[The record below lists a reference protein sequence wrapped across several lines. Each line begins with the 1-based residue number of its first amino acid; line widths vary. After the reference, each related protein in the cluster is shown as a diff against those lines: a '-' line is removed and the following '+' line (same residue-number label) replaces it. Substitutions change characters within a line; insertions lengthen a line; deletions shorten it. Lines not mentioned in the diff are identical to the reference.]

1 MVSLS
6 RLVAICV
13 ALGFAVAFGG
23 SASAAVDTLVSPAI
37 STSVNKERFGERV
50 SSTPHDPSSPLLPTM
65 ASTPVPASIVQAT
78 TPISSP
84 TAVSVEEGIPL
95 RVVAPSIHLDAPV
108 VPVGWKHV
116 VQDGKVV
123 GMWEVADYAAGWHK
137 SSALPGQPGNT
148 VLSGH
153 HNTAGEVFR
162 YVVDLQPGDPVFLY
176 TEQHVYTYTVVSRF
190 ILRDKGMP
198 ASVRRENARWI
209 GTFPD
214 VRLTLVTCWP
224 YHTNTHRVIVIA
236 KYDG

>member
-1 MVSLS
+1 MVHL
-6 RLVAICV
+6 RLVAVVCV
-13 ALGFAVAFGG
+13 MFGAALTFASNALAG
-23 SASAAVDTLVSPAI
+23 VDTSALSA
-37 STSVNKERFGERV
+37 T
-50 SSTPHDPSSPLLPTM
+50 STPSMSAKSFAEQDKMLSSEFLPSLPPIMASGLGPSS
-65 ASTPVPASIVQAT
+65 VVHAT

-84 TAVSVEEGIPL
+84 ITVSEDGLPL
-95 RVVAPSIHLDAPV
+95 RIVAPSIRLDAPV

-137 SSALPGQPGNT
+137 TSALPGQPGNT
-148 VLSGH
+148 VISGH

-190 ILRDKGMP
+190 ILRDKGVP

-236 KYDG
+236 KRDG

>member
-1 MVSLS
+1 MIGLRQLAVVLVFEIM
-6 RLVAICV
+6 LVAV
-13 ALGFAVAFGG
+13 GSTFAAAEDVTW
-23 SASAAVDTLVSPAI
+23 SAAHAPTRVAIPAEE
-37 STSVNKERFGERV
+37 TEY
-50 SSTPHDPSSPLLPTM
+50 
-65 ASTPVPASIVQAT
+65 
-78 TPISSP
+78 
-84 TAVSVEEGIPL
+84 AVSVVLPPTTTSVLEPAAVVQAAPSISSSTAVPAEEGLPL
-95 RVVAPSIHLDAPV
+95 RIVAPSIHLDAPV

-116 VQDGKVV
+116 VQGGKVV
-123 GMWEVADYAAGWHK
+123 GTWEVADYAAGWHQ
-137 SSALPGQPGNT
+137 SSAPPGQPGNT
-148 VLSGH
+148 VISGH

-176 TEQHVYTYTVVSRF
+176 TQQHVYTYTVVTRL

-236 KYDG
+236 KYNG